1 MTSSTKERAD
11 VILGLGKL
19 RAARGDDVVLTSLG
33 LGSCVALCAYDPVT
47 KVGGMAHM
55 VLPERNSSARE
66 PSPKFVD
73 CAIPM
78 LLAEMSE
85 LGAQKGRLV
94 VKLAGGAQMTA
105 VADGNP
111 LMNIGA
117 RNLEAA
123 RATLAA
129 MGLRVQAEETGGEHG
144 RTVRLYLGTGKL
156 MVSTA
161 GGESFEV

>member
-1 MTSSTKERAD
+1 MTLTTQECTD
-11 VILGLGKL
+11 VVLGLGQL
-19 RAARGDDVVLTSLG
+19 RAARGEDVILTSLG
-33 LGSCVALCAYDPVT
+33 LGSCVAMCVYDPVT

-55 VLPERNSSARE
+55 VLPARSLPSRE

-78 LLAEMSE
+78 LLDEMRE
-85 LGAQKGRLV
+85 QGAQKGRLV
-94 VKLAGGAQMTA
+94 VKLVGGAQMTV
-105 VADGNP
+105 VAKGNP
-111 LMNIGA
+111 LMNIGV

-123 RATLAA
+123 KTALAEL
-129 MGLRVQAEETGGEHG
+129 GLRVDAEETGGEHG
-144 RTVRLYLGTGKL
+144 RTVRLYLGSGKL